1 MSEEDDNMKD
11 MKNNFNG
18 ATFIVEIKSKENH
31 SWQGKLTWVDQ
42 KESKNF
48 RSALELIKII
58 DSAIPNNDE
67 KD

>member
-1 MSEEDDNMKD
+1 MKD
-11 MKNNFNG
+11 NENFNG